1 MTVEAQPSLFSGRSA
16 AIAAPAR
23 YGHMSRHPTPVER
36 AFELARSGQHATVDE
51 IRQQMKR
58 EGLDHAQVAGPV
70 LLKQLRTL
78 CTESVARQAAEDEAK
93 AKADADADA
102 ST

>member
-1 MTVEAQPSLFSGRSA
+1 
-16 AIAAPAR
+16 
-23 YGHMSRHPTPVER
+23 MSRHPTPIER

-51 IRQQMKR
+51 IRQRMKR

-78 CTESVARQAAEDEAK
+78 CTESVARQAAEDQAK
-93 AKADADADA
+93 AEAEAEA
-102 ST
+102 SS

>member
-1 MTVEAQPSLFSGRSA
+1 
-16 AIAAPAR
+16 
-23 YGHMSRHPTPVER
+23 MSRHPTPVER

-58 EGLDHAQVAGPV
+58 EGLDHAQISGPV

-78 CTESVARQAAEDEAK
+78 CTDSVARRAAEEEAE
-93 AKADADADA
+93 AHALAQAQAQA
-102 ST
+102 S

>member
-1 MTVEAQPSLFSGRSA
+1 MAKLYSAGGA
-16 AIAAPAR
+16 AIAQLER
-23 YGHMSRHPTPVER
+23 YGCMSRHPTPVER

-58 EGLDHAQVAGPV
+58 EGHDHAQISGPV
-70 LLKQLRTL
+70 LLKQLRAL

-93 AKADADADA
+93 AEAEAAG
-102 ST
+102 

>member
-1 MTVEAQPSLFSGRSA
+1 
-16 AIAAPAR
+16 
-23 YGHMSRHPTPVER
+23 MSRHPTPVER

-58 EGLDHAQVAGPV
+58 ESLDHAQISGPV

-93 AKADADADA
+93 AETEAKAEAQA